1 MPARY
6 KLQNIRFTI
15 LVFAVLR
22 LVQRK
27 RFLVFGG
34 EIL

>member
-15 LVFAVLR
+15 LVFPGLR
-22 LVQRK
+22 LVQRE
-27 RFLVFGG
+27 RFLDFGG